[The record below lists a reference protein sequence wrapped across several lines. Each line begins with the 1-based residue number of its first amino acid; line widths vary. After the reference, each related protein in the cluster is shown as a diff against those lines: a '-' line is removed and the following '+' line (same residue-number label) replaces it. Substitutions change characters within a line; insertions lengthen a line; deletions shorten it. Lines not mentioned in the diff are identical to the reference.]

1 MLLLKQQKQGFAG
14 MTAKVATAGMAAI
27 AIVAMMI
34 YPAFAQVSIS
44 DTGVGIETK
53 DIPLLFDK
61 FNRIDNP
68 LTHKVAGSGLGLYWV
83 EKVIGLHQGQ
93 IDVESKINN
102 GTTFTVSVPR
112 GM

>member
-1 MLLLKQQKQGFAG
+1 
-14 MTAKVATAGMAAI
+14 
-27 AIVAMMI
+27 
-34 YPAFAQVSIS
+34 
-44 DTGVGIETK
+44 
-53 DIPLLFDK
+53 LFDK

-68 LTHKVAGSGLGLYWV
+68 LSHKVAGSGLGLYWV

-93 IDVESKINN
+93 IDVESKIND